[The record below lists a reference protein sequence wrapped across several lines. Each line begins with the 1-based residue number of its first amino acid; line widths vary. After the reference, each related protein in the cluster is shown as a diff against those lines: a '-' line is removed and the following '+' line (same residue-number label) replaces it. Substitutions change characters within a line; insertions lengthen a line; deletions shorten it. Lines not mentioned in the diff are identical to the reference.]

1 MFQFGHFLIRNASM
15 KPDQLAFSC
24 YGREY
29 TWKEL
34 NLEANRVANSL
45 TSLGVKKGDR
55 VAYMFRNC
63 AETVLC
69 FLATQ
74 KIGATALAINTHFL
88 SGEIS
93 RIMDVTDC
101 KAVLFDADFS
111 ETIRKAAAAYGKL
124 GLIVTTDK
132 PENGEHLFSELLCG
146 SVEEAQV
153 DLTDEDESVII
164 LTSGTT
170 GTSKAAVRTQKMMR
184 EYGLMLAIENDNSH
198 RPEIALTHCPFF
210 HTACLSILVK
220 TLALCGTFVLVNKVD
235 PDFIL
240 GQIEKYRVTQMLV
253 VPPLVYMRLYDSML
267 WKSRDVSCLREA
279 QFTGGKCSKDYIL
292 KICEMFPNAKL
303 RASYGSTETCAPCSM
318 VVSKEELL
326 SHPERITSVGHI
338 NANCELRI
346 VNDKMQDLPCGEVG
360 EAIVRSPMLFKGYLK
375 NEELNKHVFTD
386 GWFHTEDLMR
396 RDENGY
402 YYLVD
407 RAKDMVKSGGE
418 NVYAQEVE
426 DVLRNHPKIVDCA
439 IIGVPDPKF
448 EEAVAAAIVLKPG
461 AELTDE
467 ELIRYCRETL
477 PSYKKPRYVVYLAEI
492 PHNVTGKVQKSVL
505 RENPG
510 QFRPIMGI

>member
-1 MFQFGHFLIRNASM
+1 M

-210 HTACLSILVK
+210 HTACLQSKCLHL
-220 TLALCGTFVLVNKVD
+220 LA
-235 PDFIL
+235 P
-240 GQIEKYRVTQMLV
+240 
-253 VPPLVYMRLYDSML
+253 
-267 WKSRDVSCLREA
+267 
-279 QFTGGKCSKDYIL
+279 
-292 KICEMFPNAKL
+292 
-303 RASYGSTETCAPCSM
+303 
-318 VVSKEELL
+318 
-326 SHPERITSVGHI
+326 
-338 NANCELRI
+338 
-346 VNDKMQDLPCGEVG
+346 
-360 EAIVRSPMLFKGYLK
+360 
-375 NEELNKHVFTD
+375 
-386 GWFHTEDLMR
+386 
-396 RDENGY
+396 
-402 YYLVD
+402 
-407 RAKDMVKSGGE
+407 
-418 NVYAQEVE
+418 
-426 DVLRNHPKIVDCA
+426 
-439 IIGVPDPKF
+439 
-448 EEAVAAAIVLKPG
+448 
-461 AELTDE
+461 
-467 ELIRYCRETL
+467 
-477 PSYKKPRYVVYLAEI
+477 
-492 PHNVTGKVQKSVL
+492 
-505 RENPG
+505 
-510 QFRPIMGI
+510 

>member
-1 MFQFGHFLIRNASM
+1 M

-34 NLEANRVANSL
+34 NQEANRVANSL

-111 ETIRKAAAAYGKL
+111 ETIRAAAAVYGKI
-124 GLIVTTDK
+124 GLMVTTGE
-132 PENGEHLFSELLCG
+132 PQNGEHVFSELLSG
-146 SVEEAQV
+146 SDQEAQV
-153 DLTDEDESVII
+153 DLADEDESVII

-198 RPEIALTHCPFF
+198 SREVALTHCPFF

-220 TLALCGTFVLVNKVD
+220 MLALCGTFVLVNKVD
-235 PDFIL
+235 PEFVFEQL
-240 GQIEKYRVTQMLV
+240 EKYQVTQMLV
-253 VPPLVYMRLYDSML
+253 VPPLIYMRLYDSGL
-267 WKSRDVSCLREA
+267 WKERNVSCLREA

-346 VNDKMQDLPCGEVG
+346 VDSEMNDLGCNQVG

-375 NEELNKHVFTD
+375 NKELNQRVFTD

-439 IIGVPDPKF
+439 IIGVPDPRF
-448 EEAVAAAIVLKPG
+448 EEAVAAAIVLKAG
-461 AELTDE
+461 AELSDE

-477 PSYKKPRYVVYLAEI
+477 PSYKKPRYVVYLDEI

-510 QFRPIMGI
+510 QFRPIQGL